1 MTDHLARLSSGSADA
16 STLDA
21 TKATEMP
28 NSFTSSQDLAGLEQI
43 NGNLPFPSGRAQAD
57 YHKIPQIPPNLFH
70 WYRDVNGP
78 WTGLAT
84 QVDTEP
90 SSTVGNLRT
99 NSHIFQFRENV
110 VPSECSTILPSDSGY
125 GSYGAKHSVTN
136 NSVCDETYERS
147 TETQSV
153 VGHMNDLTFPNFDP
167 EILSSQGNSWQLS
180 QGGSKFGDH
189 SSQPNTPSIICNTCN
204 KVLKT
209 NSELKKHTQ
218 RHTKPYRCDV
228 PHCTRREGF
237 STSNDL
243 DRHKRSVHPDTAAA
257 GNRYTCP
264 MPSCKSRGKIWPRAD
279 NFRAHL
285 KRVHQNDV
293 PDDELE
299 KYVVTPPPAPSAP
312 PAVIS
317 DLARENINTSFPH
330 FSSFPSGSNNVPG
343 SYWQLPQ
350 SEIAELSN
358 EPSPTEKL
366 IGNTSENDTLTL
378 EDTSQNTPPL
388 PRSDS
393 RVPSTYPQN
402 TSLSLDSLKKTVEEA
417 TSREFQAEGHQSE
430 SLSEGSTL
438 LSGVGALQPE
448 DQERRLSPSRHEIE
462 DGQTESPDE
471 SNDLSVGAD
480 SPELVKELKEVD
492 CDPLDSSES
501 DSQQNVKS
509 GLRSF
514 DLTDQTEVGR
524 LLETLQSNGLL
535 RKLGYKKESSVQ
547 PDIKALAEITTNSN
561 QEHLHPCSE
570 CGKTFSR
577 RCELRCVHYLFLSTI
592 T

>member
-1 MTDHLARLSSGSADA
+1 M
-16 STLDA
+16 
-21 TKATEMP
+21 
-28 NSFTSSQDLAGLEQI
+28 
-43 NGNLPFPSGRAQAD
+43 
-57 YHKIPQIPPNLFH
+57 
-70 WYRDVNGP
+70 
-78 WTGLAT
+78 
-84 QVDTEP
+84 
-90 SSTVGNLRT
+90 
-99 NSHIFQFRENV
+99 
-110 VPSECSTILPSDSGY
+110 
-125 GSYGAKHSVTN
+125 
-136 NSVCDETYERS
+136 
-147 TETQSV
+147 
-153 VGHMNDLTFPNFDP
+153 
-167 EILSSQGNSWQLS
+167 
-180 QGGSKFGDH
+180 
-189 SSQPNTPSIICNTCN
+189 
-204 KVLKT
+204 
-209 NSELKKHTQ
+209 
-218 RHTKPYRCDV
+218 
-228 PHCTRREGF
+228 
-237 STSNDL
+237 
-243 DRHKRSVHPDTAAA
+243 
-257 GNRYTCP
+257 
-264 MPSCKSRGKIWPRAD
+264 
-279 NFRAHL
+279 
-285 KRVHQNDV
+285 
-293 PDDELE
+293 
-299 KYVVTPPPAPSAP
+299 
-312 PAVIS
+312 IS

-402 TSLSLDSLKKTVEEA
+402 TSLSLDSVKKTVEEA

-577 RCELRCVHYLFLSTI
+577 RCELRCVHSLFLSTI